1 MVDAGEPAEPLSYAD
16 SGRRSS
22 RVGLV
27 RWFQLW
33 GLAIKLLREAAPG
46 PALFVLAAQIIGGL
60 AMVVQLALAGVVLTR
75 LTSGETLAL
84 GKVGWPL
91 AGAAAMLATSA
102 LASSL
107 SNELSLVVTSRVAR
121 TAQERIL
128 DVAIAADLEAYETP
142 GFHDRL
148 VRAQAN
154 ADDRSWMVAQASAQ
168 LLTAMVG
175 VVAVGA
181 VVASRQPWVA
191 AVLFVGAVPLWLAAR
206 RNSSQLYQL
215 EFDQTPRERERGY
228 LQELMV
234 SREGAPELRVFGLG
248 EPLLRRYLELSIAR
262 VQAVTSLAK
271 RRMVRS
277 ALAAVL
283 SAGAAA
289 AALILVVRFV
299 VDGSLSV
306 ADAGVVAIG
315 LWQLQNRVA
324 GFMVSAAL
332 LQEAGRFLDDYVS
345 FTDLAPA
352 VRASQLGPVAPAGFR
367 KLRVEG
373 LSFNYPGTDRRVLD
387 DISLEIDAGEVVAL
401 VGANGSG
408 KTTLAKLL
416 SGLYRPT
423 EGAIWWDD
431 ERFDLADRRSAP
443 TRVGALFQQFGTY
456 QLSARENVGFGDPA
470 RIEDQAALDEA
481 ADRAGVGGLIRKLAD
496 GWDTRLSREYEAGV
510 ELSVGQWQRVALA
523 RAFFR
528 DAPFLVLD
536 EPTSA
541 LDPRAEADLFASLKR
556 LYAGRTVLLISH
568 RFSSVRS
575 ADWIY
580 VLDEGRIIE
589 QGSHDDL
596 MAATGRYCELFTLQ
610 AAAYLDDVVDV
621 DAPARASRTARWTA
635 GSDPGRLG

>member
-1 MVDAGEPAEPLSYAD
+1 MYAG

-27 RWFQLW
+27 RWFRLW
-33 GLAIKLLREAAPG
+33 GLAVKLLREAAPG
-46 PALFVLAAQIIGGL
+46 PALFVLVAQIVGGL

-75 LTSGETLAL
+75 LTSGETLVL

-168 LLTAMVG
+168 LLTALVG

-191 AVLFVGAVPLWLAAR
+191 AVLFLGAVPLWLAAR

-215 EFDQTPRERERGY
+215 EFDQTPLERERGY

-248 EPLLRRYLELSIAR
+248 SHLLGRYMDLSVAR
-262 VQAVTSLAK
+262 VKAVTSLAK

-315 LWQLQNRVA
+315 LWQLQSRVA

-352 VRASQLGPVAPAGFR
+352 VRASQVGPVAPAGF
-367 KLRVEG
+367 
-373 LSFNYPGTDRRVLD
+373 SQA
-387 DISLEIDAGEVVAL
+387 AGGAVV
-401 VGANGSG
+401 VQ
-408 KTTLAKLL
+408 L
-416 SGLYRPT
+416 SGNGPRRCSTRSRLRSTPVR
-423 EGAIWWDD
+423 WW
-431 ERFDLADRRSAP
+431 RWSAP
-443 TRVGALFQQFGTY
+443 
-456 QLSARENVGFGDPA
+456 
-470 RIEDQAALDEA
+470 
-481 ADRAGVGGLIRKLAD
+481 
-496 GWDTRLSREYEAGV
+496 
-510 ELSVGQWQRVALA
+510 
-523 RAFFR
+523 
-528 DAPFLVLD
+528 
-536 EPTSA
+536 
-541 LDPRAEADLFASLKR
+541 
-556 LYAGRTVLLISH
+556 
-568 RFSSVRS
+568 
-575 ADWIY
+575 
-580 VLDEGRIIE
+580 
-589 QGSHDDL
+589 
-596 MAATGRYCELFTLQ
+596 MAA
-610 AAAYLDDVVDV
+610 
-621 DAPARASRTARWTA
+621 ARRPWRSC
-635 GSDPGRLG
+635 